1 MGRRRGERVHRL
13 GTGRQ
18 TSIVIVR
25 KTKRLVPR
33 RVPRGIRV
41 LAGVVLLLLIGHVWF
56 HRLYDLRLHVALGY
70 GDVYSKNMVFELCT
84 RWGGALL
91 YALLGAWAVRPFS
104 EHLPRWAYALVR
116 WPAVAVGFVLGYAV
130 WYLNATDWMLFFQHQ
145 PFGRVDPL
153 FHLDLAFF
161 VYQLPLCV
169 GLAGRL
175 AGTLLLLAAVRMAA
189 LAVSLGMQRLTISR
203 VDLPAVI
210 RREARVVLALIGG
223 ALVCF
228 TAISWFARY
237 LAELQEGN
245 GSFLFGP
252 GFVSARLSIPVFSVV
267 HTLLLA
273 VAAVLVLWLAV
284 RVDRVLQLRDGMVV
298 LRWRGFRPVWWA
310 FSGYVGSLVVTG
322 IIGGLTEALYVHP
335 NQNTVELPYIQR
347 TIDMTRWAIGID
359 HVDQKPFTPAPAL
372 TRAAV
377 DKDKPTLDNARI
389 NDQGQTTDIYNQLQS
404 FKSYFHFDQVSVDRY
419 DGQEVYVGARQMDV
433 DKVPVQTWINRTLV
447 YTHGYGLAASP
458 VNQVDQDGLPAM
470 LAKDTPQETQAPLP
484 AITRPEIY
492 FGRMNTDVIAPS
504 REPEFDYPVGS
515 SDHTS
520 HYQGGYGLP
529 VQGNRWMLAIANR
542 SLRFYTSDQITPQSL
557 YLFDRDIYQRVQDIA
572 PFLRYDQD
580 AYPFIDGQG
589 HIEWMLDAYTSSNHI
604 PYAQHFLGAA
614 YIRNSVK
621 VTIDAYTGKVTY
633 YVVDPSDPMIQS
645 LMRLYPT
652 LFTTRVP
659 ADVAAHFRYPQDL
672 FQAQAEA
679 LTRYHM
685 TDAASFYNQEDL
697 WAIATQIYQ
706 QNEKQVRPPVYQMV
720 RMPGETAP
728 HFVLSA
734 LFTPANKD
742 NLNGW
747 FVADNEP
754 GRYGHLT
761 VYQFPQS
768 TLVFGPMQAENQ
780 IDADP
785 GISSQLS
792 LWNQQGSH
800 VVRGDLLLLPVG
812 DTILYVEPVYL
823 VANRENSLPQ
833 LARVIVNYNKQVFMD
848 NSLGAALQD
857 LLQAQNGNQPAPNAP
872 SGGAGTGGGIGT
884 GGGGTDA
891 GGPGES
897 GAGSGGAAGSNTAQL
912 AQQASQL
919 LRQYEA
925 DTAKGDFEAAGK
937 DLKQLEAVL
946 ARLAGQP
953 GSRPSSGR

>member
-1 MGRRRGERVHRL
+1 MNIRR
-13 GTGRQ
+13 
-18 TSIVIVR
+18 
-25 KTKRLVPR
+25 TKRLVPR
-33 RVPRGIRV
+33 RTPRGLGV
-41 LAGVVLLLLIGHVWF
+41 LAGIVLVLLIGHVWF

-84 RWGGALL
+84 RWGGAVL
-91 YALLGAWAVRPFS
+91 YALIGAWAVRPFA
-104 EHLPRWAYALVR
+104 EHLPRWAFALVR
-116 WPAVAVGFVLGYAV
+116 WPAILAGFVLGYAL
-130 WYLNATDWMLFFQHQ
+130 WYLNATDWMLFFAHR
-145 PFGRVDPL
+145 PFGRVDPI
-153 FHLDLAFF
+153 FHLDLSFF
-161 VYQLPLCV
+161 VYQLPLLA

-175 AGTLLLLAAVRMAA
+175 AGTLLLLSAVRLVA
-189 LAVSLGMQRLTISR
+189 LVMSMGLQRLTISR
-203 VDLPAVI
+203 VDLPRLI
-210 RREARVVLALIGG
+210 RREARVVLCLIGG
-223 ALVCF
+223 ALACF
-228 TAISWFARY
+228 TALSWLGRY
-237 LAELQEGN
+237 LSALTEGN

-252 GFVSARLSIPVFSVV
+252 GFVGARLSIPVFSVL

-273 VAAVLVLWLAV
+273 LVAVTVLHLAV

-298 LRWRGFRPVWWA
+298 LRWRGLRPVGLTFA
-310 FSGYVGSLVVTG
+310 GYVGSLVVTG
-322 IIGGLTEALYVHP
+322 IVGGLVNALYVHP
-335 NQNTVELPYIQR
+335 NQNAVEMPYIQR

-359 HVDQKPFTPAPAL
+359 QGDQRPFTPAPSL
-372 TRAAV
+372 TADAIQR
-377 DKDKPTLDNARI
+377 DKPTLDNARI

-419 DGQEVYVGARQMDV
+419 GGQEVYVGARQMNV

-458 VNQVDQDGLPAM
+458 VNQVNEDGLPAM
-470 LAKDTPQETQAPLP
+470 LAKDTPQQTQAPLP

-492 FGRMNTDVIAPS
+492 FGRMGTDVIAPS
-504 REPEFDYPVGS
+504 REPEFDYPTGS
-515 SDHTS
+515 ADHTS

-529 VQGNRWMLAIANR
+529 VEGNRWMLAIAQR

-557 YLFDRDIYQRVQDIA
+557 YLFDRDIYRRVQDIA

-580 AYPFIDGQG
+580 AYPFIDDKG
-589 HIEWMLDAYTSSNHI
+589 HIEWMLDAYTATDRI
-604 PYAQHFLGAA
+604 PYAQAFLGAA

-633 YVVDPSDPMIQS
+633 YVINPSDPMIQS

-652 LFTTRVP
+652 LFTTQVP
-659 ADVAAHFRYPQDL
+659 PDVAAHFRYPQDL

-697 WAIATQIYQ
+697 WAPAAQIYH

-720 RMPGETAP
+720 RMPGETSP
-728 HFVLSA
+728 HFVLSIY
-734 LFTPANKD
+734 FTPTGKD

-785 GISSQLS
+785 SISSQLS

-800 VVRGDLLLLPVG
+800 VVRGDLLLLPIG
-812 DTILYVEPVYL
+812 DTVLYVEPVYL
-823 VANRENSLPQ
+823 VANRQGSLPQ

-848 NSLGAALQD
+848 TSLGAALQD
-857 LLQAQNGNQPAPNAP
+857 LLRAQGGDQPAPNTPGAAAG
-872 SGGAGTGGGIGT
+872 GGAGGPSGT
-884 GGGGTDA
+884 GA
-891 GGPGES
+891 GE
-897 GAGSGGAAGSNTAQL
+897 GAGAAGAAPGAVGAGDATGAGAPAGSTAKL
-912 AQQASQL
+912 AQQANQL
-919 LRQYEA
+919 LRQYEV
-925 DTAKGDFEAAGK
+925 DTAKGDFEAAGR
-937 DLKQLEAVL
+937 DLKQLESVL
-946 ARLAGQP
+946 ARLAGQA
-953 GSRPSSGR
+953 R